1 MAHYVNNKDFLAAIV
16 EMKAK
21 VKHAEENGL
30 PKPIISNY
38 IGECILKIA
47 THLSYKPNFI
57 TSSIMKLP
65 ISTIGKQKLMSAFFN
80 TSMTL
85 KRFFT

>member
-16 EMKAK
+16 EMKEKVNYAK
-21 VKHAEENGL
+21 ENGL

-38 IGECILKIA
+38 IGECIKKIA

-57 TSSIMKLP
+57 AF
-65 ISTIGKQKLMSAFFN
+65 STMGCNINAGII
-80 TSMTL
+80 
-85 KRFFT
+85 

>member
-1 MAHYVNNKDFLAAIV
+1 MSNQKTISQMNDDLTKTIINLEKYLNFTFIIL
-16 EMKAK
+16 
-21 VKHAEENGL
+21 VKNSENV
-30 PKPIISNY
+30 S
-38 IGECILKIA
+38 
-47 THLSYKPNFI
+47 SYKPNFI